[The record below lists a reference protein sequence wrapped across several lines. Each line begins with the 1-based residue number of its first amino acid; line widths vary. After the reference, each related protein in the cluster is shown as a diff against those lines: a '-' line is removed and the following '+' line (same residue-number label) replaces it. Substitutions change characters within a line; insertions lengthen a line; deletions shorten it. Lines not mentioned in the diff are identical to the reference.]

1 MITKAFSF
9 NLNIKREFVVRCRLN
24 ATLREVSFFFHPCSN
39 VPYGHHTG
47 SDDCSSGSSLCLFN
61 KTSNTFQNLGTT
73 EDNRFL
79 FGNLKDSPV
88 ILYKHGN
95 ITTGILLQC
104 VYRTRTSFTV
114 IGVPDE
120 EVTHK
125 LRLESKWACP
135 AFELRTDK
143 TISQNSDEGLS
154 TGSVLVIIFFVFT
167 ILYFVGGAVALRLLR
182 GAEGRELIPNY
193 DFWVDLPNL
202 VRDGMTFVLSG
213 CQTTPS
219 YDRI

>member
-1 MITKAFSF
+1 MI
-9 NLNIKREFVVRCRLN
+9 
-24 ATLREVSFFFHPCSN
+24 SFF
-39 VPYGHHTG
+39 V
-47 SDDCSSGSSLCLFN
+47 
-61 KTSNTFQNLGTT
+61 
-73 EDNRFL
+73 
-79 FGNLKDSPV
+79 
-88 ILYKHGN
+88 
-95 ITTGILLQC
+95 LLQ
-104 VYRTRTSFTV
+104 
-114 IGVPDE
+114 
-120 EVTHK
+120 K

-202 VRDGMTFVLSG
+202 VRVSAFFILLLFKHITHVKCHQFTVCFKSLYEFNTSAFFVK
-213 CQTTPS
+213 
-219 YDRI
+219 